1 MKNKDEITTELK
13 TLGAGIIAGIGAENV
28 FHVPENYFGQF
39 PGQMMD
45 IIQHMNDE
53 TSFDMSVDKSGPFAV
68 PSNYFDGLNHE
79 IMLKIKAMDSIVH
92 QGEYVWQDKEKSTP
106 FAIPEDYFATFESRL
121 LNRISN
127 EEVGVQHEIESISP
141 LLAGLKH
148 EKTFTVPENYF
159 NTEVF
164 TQQVKEQEVKAKVVQ
179 HPAVK
184 SITWARWAAAAAVM
198 AIFTFGGFHYL
209 VPSSE
214 VSSEPSFEQSLA
226 KIPDNKIQEW
236 LSNNMDEADINNL
249 GGSIANIKTITTSHT
264 LNSFSEK
271 EIQDYLETEVW

>member
-1 MKNKDEITTELK
+1 MKNKDEIAAELK
-13 TLGAGIIAGIGAENV
+13 ALGAGLITGKSGENV

-45 IIQHMNDE
+45 IIQHMNDD
-53 TSFDMSVDKSGPFAV
+53 TSFDVTVDKSGPFAV
-68 PSNYFDGLNHE
+68 PSNYFDELSQQ
-79 IMLKIKAMDSIVH
+79 ISLKIKAMDSIVH
-92 QGEYVWQDKEKSTP
+92 QGEYIWQDKEKKNP
-106 FAIPEDYFATFESRL
+106 FAVPEGYFAGFEAQL
-121 LNRISN
+121 LNRISK
-127 EEVGVQHEIESISP
+127 EEVEAKHEIESISP
-141 LLAGLKH
+141 LLASLKQ
-148 EKTFTVPENYF
+148 ERTFTVPENYF

-164 TQQVKEQEVKAKVVQ
+164 THQVKQQEAKAKVIQ

-198 AIFTFGGFHYL
+198 AIFTLGGFHYL
-209 VPSSE
+209 IPSSE

-226 KIPDNKIQEW
+226 KIPDTKIQEW
-236 LSNNMDEADINNL
+236 LSNNMDESDINNL
-249 GGSIANIKTITTSHT
+249 GGSIANINTITTSHT

>member
-13 TLGAGIIAGIGAENV
+13 TLDAGIIAGIGAGNV
-28 FHVPENYFGQF
+28 FHVPEHYFGQF

-53 TSFDMSVDKSGPFAV
+53 TSFGITVDKSGPFAV
-68 PSNYFDGLNHE
+68 PSNYFDDLSHQ
-79 IMLKIKAMDSIVH
+79 ITLKIKAMDNIVH
-92 QGEYVWQDKEKSTP
+92 QGEYVWPDKEKKTP
-106 FAIPEDYFATFESRL
+106 FAVPQDYFATFENQL
-121 LNRISN
+121 LNRISK
-127 EEVGVQHEIESISP
+127 EEVNVQHEIESISP

-159 NTEVF
+159 NTDVF
-164 TQQVKEQEVKAKVVQ
+164 TQQVKEQEVKAKVIQ

-184 SITWARWAAAAAVM
+184 SITWARWAAAAAVL

>member
-1 MKNKDEITTELK
+1 MKNKDEITTELRM
-13 TLGAGIIAGIGAENV
+13 LGAGFTTGQGAENV

-45 IIQHMNDE
+45 IIRYMNEE
-53 TSFDMSVDKSGPFAV
+53 TSFDMAMDKSGPFTV
-68 PSNYFDGLNHE
+68 PSNYFDGLSHE
-79 IMLKIKAMDSIVH
+79 IMLKVKAMDSIVH
-92 QGEYVWQDKEKSTP
+92 QEEYVWQDKEKKNPFTTP
-106 FAIPEDYFATFESRL
+106 EGYFTGFEAQL
-121 LNRISN
+121 LNRISK
-127 EEVGVQHEIESISP
+127 EEIEAQHEIVSISP

-148 EKTFTVPENYF
+148 ERTFTVPENYF

-164 TQQVKEQEVKAKVVQ
+164 TQQVKQQEVKVKVIQ

-184 SITWARWAAAAAVM
+184 SIKWARWAAAAAVM
-198 AIFTFGGFHYL
+198 AIFTLGGFHYL

-214 VSSEPSFEQSLA
+214 GSTDPSFEQSLA
-226 KIPDNKIQEW
+226 QIPDHKIQEW
-236 LSNNMDEADINNL
+236 LSSNMDESDINNL
-249 GGSIANIKTITTSHT
+249 GGSIANISSITTSHT

>member
-1 MKNKDEITTELK
+1 MKNKDEITTELR
-13 TLGAGIIAGIGAENV
+13 TLGAGYIAGTGAENV

-45 IIQHMNDE
+45 IIRQMNSE
-53 TSFDMSVDKSGPFAV
+53 ALFDITADKSGPFEV
-68 PSNYFDGLNHE
+68 PSNYFDGLSHE
-79 IMLKIKAMDSIVH
+79 IMLKIKAMDNIVH
-92 QGEYVWQDKEKSTP
+92 QGEYVWQDEEKKVP
-106 FAIPEDYFATFESRL
+106 FAIPEDYFATFESQL

-164 TQQVKEQEVKAKVVQ
+164 TQQIKEQEVKAKVIQ

-209 VPSSE
+209 VPSNE
-214 VSSEPSFEQSLA
+214 VSSGPSFEQSLA
-226 KIPDNKIQEW
+226 KIPDNRIQEW

-264 LNSFSEK
+264 LNNFSEK

>member
-13 TLGAGIIAGIGAENV
+13 ALNAGIVAGIGTENV

-45 IIQHMNDE
+45 IIQHMNTE
-53 TSFDMSVDKSGPFAV
+53 TSFDITADKNGPFAV
-68 PSNYFDGLNHE
+68 PSNYFDELSDQ
-79 IMLKIKAMDSIVH
+79 ITLKIKAMDNIVH
-92 QGEYVWQDKEKSTP
+92 QGEYTWRDMEKKNP
-106 FAIPEDYFATFESRL
+106 FAVPEGYFAGFEAQL
-121 LNRISN
+121 LNKISK
-127 EEVGVQHEIESISP
+127 EEVEPKHEIESISP

-148 EKTFTVPENYF
+148 ERAFTVPENYF

-164 TQQVKEQEVKAKVVQ
+164 AHQVKQQETKAKVIQ

-184 SITWARWAAAAAVM
+184 SIKWARWAAAAAVI

-214 VSSEPSFEQSLA
+214 PTLEESLA
-226 KIPDNKIQEW
+226 KIPDSRIQEW
-236 LSNNMDEADINNL
+236 LSNNIDEADMNDDL
-249 GGSIANIKTITTSHT
+249 DGSI
-264 LNSFSEK
+264 
-271 EIQDYLETEVW
+271 